1 MRENMKIAPEV
12 AEVAEWLE
20 EHGLDPYGE
29 DGRELTVELRWFTGS
44 IGAVGICEPLAG
56 EVRKMFIRHVVP
68 LMGKAKQGAKPC
80 EKAEVN
86 HDENHC

>member
-20 EHGLDPYGE
+20 EHSLDPYGE